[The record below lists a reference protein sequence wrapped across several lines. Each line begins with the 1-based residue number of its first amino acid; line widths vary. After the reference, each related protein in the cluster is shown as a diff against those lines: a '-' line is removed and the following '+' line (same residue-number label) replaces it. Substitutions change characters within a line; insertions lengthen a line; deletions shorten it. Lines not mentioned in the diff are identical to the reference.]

1 MTGGNDDSG
10 DEGRKEAIE
19 EIDEEIVSDNVG
31 GMSVEIDVSELV
43 AKVESAESDE
53 SDHDRKIRKK
63 LDKIRAQQDDDLD
76 GTYNF
81 NLDDEL

>member
-1 MTGGNDDSG
+1 MTGDNDD
-10 DEGRKEAIE
+10 
-19 EIDEEIVSDNVG
+19 SDNVG

-43 AKVESAESDE
+43 AEVESVESDDSE
-53 SDHDRKIRKK
+53 HERKIRKK
-63 LDKIRAQQDDDLD
+63 LDRIRAQQDDDLD

>member
-1 MTGGNDDSG
+1 MIGGNDDSG
-10 DEGRKEAIE
+10 DEDRKEAIE

-53 SDHDRKIRKK
+53 SDPDRKIRKK
-63 LDKIRAQQDDDLD
+63 LDEIRAQQDDDLD

>member
-1 MTGGNDDSG
+1 MTGDNDD
-10 DEGRKEAIE
+10 
-19 EIDEEIVSDNVG
+19 SDNVG

-43 AKVESAESDE
+43 AEVESVESDDSE
-53 SDHDRKIRKK
+53 HERNIRKK
-63 LDKIRAQQDDDLD
+63 LDRIRAQQDDDLD